1 MAVTSTGN
9 AASPTA
15 VSGLASGIDSAAII
29 DALVKADRA
38 STAVLEA
45 RQATFQT
52 RLDTVRNL
60 NTRLLSHQLDLAALN
75 RPVLFAGRSAA
86 SSNTA
91 VLAATATTAAATG
104 TYQFEVVSVARA
116 SQVATAAQPSASSQ
130 IGAGTI
136 DLRLGS
142 GGTTT
147 LNIDASSSSLTSIA
161 QAINAK
167 GLGINASVVND
178 ANGAR
183 LLLASKSTGTANAI
197 TVSGTGALNGLFSG
211 VTTVQAADDARLR
224 IGSGAG
230 AITLTQSD
238 NVFKE
243 VVQGVSLTAA
253 ATGTSTITIGT
264 NAAGVTDAVKAFVA
278 SYNDLVKFMADN
290 ASFNSV
296 SKKSGVLFSEG
307 GIRSGFNSI
316 TQSLLQS
323 VPGRPTSAAT
333 LSSIGITVNRST
345 GNLSLDESV
354 LSGKLATDPDG
365 VGKIFTNSGASSN
378 PGVQYALMGDKTDTR
393 NPFTINITTAA
404 DQARVAGAAD
414 LDASTV
420 IDSSNRDLLVTVNGR
435 DYQIT
440 LTDGAY
446 TGQQL
451 TDHVQASL
459 NQVITTSADK
469 VQASF
474 DGARLSFTGATYG
487 LTASIQV
494 SGTANGAL
502 RLATGKSFGKDV
514 EGTINGVAA
523 TGAGQTLSGAAGTA
537 AEGLRLSVSAT
548 APVSGVSLT
557 VSKGLAQSASERVK
571 SMTDS
576 SVGMLLQKQDSLQKS
591 IDLIAKSVTAAD
603 ARLAARRARYQAQF
617 LAMEK
622 SINASNSLSSY
633 FAGQVKGFE
642 NAASASS
649 K

>member
-1 MAVTSTGN
+1 MAVTSTGS
-9 AASPTA
+9 ATSPTS
-15 VSGLASGIDSAAII
+15 VSGLASGIDSASII

-38 STAVLEA
+38 STAVLET
-45 RQATFQT
+45 RQATFQA
-52 RLDTVRNL
+52 RLDSVRAL
-60 NTRLLSHQLDLAALN
+60 NTKLLSHQLDLAALN
-75 RPVLFAGRSAA
+75 RPILFAGRSAA
-86 SSNTA
+86 SSNTS
-91 VLAATATTAAATG
+91 VLGATATTAAATG
-104 TYQFEVVSVARA
+104 TYQFEVVSVAKA
-116 SQVATAAQPSASSQ
+116 SQVATAAQPSASAQ
-130 IGAGTI
+130 IGTGTI

-147 LNIDASSSSLTSIA
+147 LNIDASSSSLTAIA

-178 ANGAR
+178 SNGAR
-183 LLLASKSTGTANAI
+183 LLLASKNTGTANAI
-197 TVSGTGALNGLFSG
+197 TVSGTGALSGLFSS
-211 VTTVQAADDARLR
+211 VSTVQAADDARLR
-224 IGSGAG
+224 IGSGGG

-238 NVFKE
+238 NVFKD

-253 ATGTSTITIGT
+253 ATGTSTITVGT
-264 NAAGVTDAVKAFVA
+264 NTAGVTDAVKAFIA

-290 ASFNSV
+290 ASYNPTSN
-296 SKKSGVLFSEG
+296 KSGVLFSES
-307 GIRSGFNSI
+307 GIRSGFNAI

-323 VPGRPTSAAT
+323 VPGRPSSTAT
-333 LSSIGITVNRST
+333 LSSVGIAIDRST
-345 GNLSLDESV
+345 GNLSLDESI
-354 LSGKLATDPDG
+354 LNDKLATDPDA
-365 VGKIFTNSGASSN
+365 VGKLFTNSGASSD

-414 LDASTV
+414 LDASTT
-420 IDSSNRDLLVTVNGR
+420 IDSSNHDLLVTVNGR

-440 LTDGAY
+440 LADGVY

-451 TDHVQASL
+451 ADHVQASL
-459 NQVITTSADK
+459 NQVITTNADK

-474 DGARLSFTGATYG
+474 DGTRLSFTGATYG
-487 LTASIQV
+487 LSASLQV
-494 SGTANGAL
+494 SGSANGVL
-502 RLATGKSFGKDV
+502 RLATNKSFGKDV
-514 EGTINGVAA
+514 EGTINGVPA

-537 AEGLRLSVSAT
+537 AEGLRLSVTAT

-576 SVGMLLQKQDSLQKS
+576 SIGLLVQKQDSLQKS
-591 IDLIAKSVTAAD
+591 IDTIAKSVTDAD
-603 ARLAARRARYQAQF
+603 ARLATRRARYQAQF

-622 SINASNSLSSY
+622 SINSSNSLSSY
-633 FAGQVKGFE
+633 ITSQVKGFE
-642 NAASASS
+642 NAAAN